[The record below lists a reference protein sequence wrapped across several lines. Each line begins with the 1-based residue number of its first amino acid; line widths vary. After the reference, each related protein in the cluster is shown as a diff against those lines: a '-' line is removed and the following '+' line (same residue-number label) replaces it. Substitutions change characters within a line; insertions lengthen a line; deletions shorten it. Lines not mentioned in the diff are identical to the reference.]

1 MQRFVANSALATIIL
16 YNFEDWGTYTCCFKK
31 LCHDANNDEKD
42 ELAKMKKWFKN
53 MYYDKAYQGVTSVY
67 SDVINESPD
76 WGNSYTGGQNKGG
89 IKKKTKE
96 QLLNAAEKA
105 EANLKRATKEAE
117 EAKAAAD
124 KAVEEEEAAAKLTS
138 AEEGTSRSSNQ

>member
-1 MQRFVANSALATIIL
+1 
-16 YNFEDWGTYTCCFKK
+16 
-31 LCHDANNDEKD
+31 
-42 ELAKMKKWFKN
+42 MKKWFKN

-105 EANLKRATKEAE
+105 EATLKRAQKEAE
-117 EAKAAAD
+117 EANAAAE
-124 KAVEEEEAAAKLTS
+124 KAVKEEQEAAEKLTS
-138 AEEGTSRSSNQ
+138 AEEGEASRAGKKTK